1 MAKKAKRKANKKI
14 PVYDETLPQNIVEV
28 GENVEED
35 KRIYISQSVYKK
47 YILSQYIKLL
57 MKVVVC

>member
-1 MAKKAKRKANKKI
+1 MEKKAKRKANKKI

-47 YILSQYIKLL
+47 YILSQKIKLL

>member
-1 MAKKAKRKANKKI
+1 MEKKAKRKANKKI
-14 PVYDETLPQNIVEV
+14 PVYNETLPQNIVEV

-47 YILSQYIKLL
+47 YILSQKIKLL

>member
-47 YILSQYIKLL
+47 YILSQ
-57 MKVVVC
+57 

>member
-47 YILSQYIKLL
+47 YILSQKIKLL

>member
-14 PVYDETLPQNIVEV
+14 PVYGETLPQNIVEV

-47 YILSQYIKLL
+47 YILSQKIKLL